1 MGIKYF
7 FSYFKNKFNNR
18 ISTVKREKNVVQ
30 KNNVIIDNF
39 LLDMNGIFH
48 NCAQKV
54 YEYGNYKGLKN
65 LFGDSRKSNA
75 NKQKKFFMEVCNY
88 IEMLFDMVE
97 PQKRLV
103 MCVDGVA
110 PLSKQ
115 SQQRSR
121 RFKSSLERKECD
133 DGFDQNCI
141 TPGTLIM
148 DHLTKYIDWFI
159 RKKMTEDD
167 RWKNIEIVFSNEK
180 NPGEGEHKLV
190 NFIKKYGKDDES
202 YMIQGM
208 DADLIMLSLSTNK
221 DKFWILREDHRSVKG
236 DFFLI
241 NVENFKSDVLDQ
253 LFWGIEGKPF
263 NTDLAI
269 YDFILMCFSIG
280 NDFLPNVPTIE
291 ILDGGME
298 LMFETYKNVG
308 KTYGHLVNRKK
319 DGLQIQKKALEIF
332 FGTLAQYEEQVLNNK
347 VNSKSRGMY
356 EDTLLNKYAVYD
368 EKESKYNVDF
378 KKYKRGYYKKKL
390 DCLTD
395 DVSNICH
402 DYLKGINWVLEYYT
416 TGLPSWNWFYPHHY
430 APFLTDIAKNI
441 YNFPETVKWGKTNPI
456 SPFQQLLCVLPTKSS
471 NLLPSPLDKLLHTD
485 SVISEFY
492 PTEFK
497 IDLEGKRNDWEG
509 VPVLPFV
516 DLKRVNDA
524 YYELIN
530 EVKETE
536 KRRNKLGK
544 CFIYKRSEPYTFK
557 SYNGDI
563 QNCTVSSEFIN
574 I

>member
-18 ISTVKREKNVVQ
+18 ISTVKREKNIVQ
-30 KNNVIIDNF
+30 KNDVIIDNF

-65 LFGDSRKSNA
+65 LFGDGRKTKF
-75 NKQKKFFMEVCNY
+75 NKQKRFFAEVCNY

-121 RFKSSLERKECD
+121 RFKSSLERKD
-133 DGFDQNCI
+133 DDESFDPNCL
-141 TPGTLIM
+141 TPGTQIM
-148 DHLTKYIDWFI
+148 DYLTKYIDWFI
-159 RKKMTEDD
+159 HKKMTEDE
-167 RWKNIEIVFSNEK
+167 RWNKIEVIFSNEK
-180 NPGEGEHKLV
+180 NPGEGEHKLI
-190 NFIKKYGKDDES
+190 NFIKKYGNENES

-208 DADLIMLSLSTNK
+208 DADLIMLSLSTNR

-263 NTDLAI
+263 NAELAI

-280 NDFLPNVPTIE
+280 NDFLPNIPTIE

-319 DGLQIQKKALEIF
+319 EGLQIQKKALEVF
-332 FGTLAQYEEQVLNNK
+332 FGTLAQYENQVLNNK
-347 VNSKSRGMY
+347 VNNKIGGYTDS
-356 EDTLLNKYAVYD
+356 LLNKYAILD
-368 EKESKYNVDF
+368 EKESKYEVDM
-378 KKYKRGYYKKKL
+378 KKYMRAYYRKKL
-390 DCLTD
+390 NALTA
-395 DVSNICH
+395 DVSTICH
-402 DYLKGINWVLEYYT
+402 DYLKGLTWILEYYT
-416 TGLPSWNWFYPHHY
+416 SGLPSWNWFYPHHY
-430 APFLTDIAKNI
+430 APFLSDIAKNI
-441 YNFPETVKWGKTNPI
+441 YNFPEVIKWGKTNPI
-456 SPFQQLLCVLPTKSS
+456 SPFLQLLCVLPTKSS
-471 NLLPSPLDKLLHTD
+471 NLLPSPLNKLLDSD

-492 PTEFK
+492 PEEFE

-509 VPVLPFV
+509 VPILPFV

-530 EVKETE
+530 DVKENE
-536 KRRNKLGK
+536 KKRNKLGR
-544 CFIYKRSEPYTFK
+544 CFIYKKTDPYLFK

-563 QNCTVSSEFIN
+563 RDCSVNTEFIN

>member
-18 ISTVKREKNVVQ
+18 ISTVKREKNIIR
-30 KNNVIIDNF
+30 KNNVEIDNF

-65 LFGDSRKSNA
+65 LFGDSKKSNF
-75 NKQKKFFMEVCNY
+75 NRQKRFFAEVCSY

-121 RFKSSLERKECD
+121 RFKSSLERKEGD
-133 DGFDQNCI
+133 DSFDPNCL
-141 TPGTLIM
+141 TPGTLMM
-148 DHLTKYIDWFI
+148 DHLSKYIDWFI
-159 RKKMTEDD
+159 HKKMTEDE
-167 RWKNIEIVFSNEK
+167 RWKKLEIIFSNEK
-180 NPGEGEHKLV
+180 NPGEGEHKLI
-190 NFIKKYGKDDES
+190 NFIKKYGKDDET

-253 LFWGIEGKPF
+253 LFWGIEGKTF

-269 YDFILMCFSIG
+269 YDFILMCFSVG

-308 KTYGHLVNRKK
+308 KTYGHLVSRKK
-319 DGLQIQKKALEIF
+319 DGLQIQKKPLEIF
-332 FGTLAQYEEQVLNNK
+332 FGTLAQYESQVLNNK
-347 VNSKSRGMY
+347 VNNKLGGY
-356 EDTLLNKYAVYD
+356 EDTLLSKYAVYD
-368 EKESKYNVDF
+368 EKESKYEVDM
-378 KKYKRGYYKKKL
+378 KKYMRAYYKKKL
-390 DCLTD
+390 NAITADIP
-395 DVSNICH
+395 NICH
-402 DYLKGINWVLEYYT
+402 DYLKGISWVLEYYT
-416 TGLPSWNWFYPHHY
+416 SGLPSWNWFYPHLY

-441 YNFPETVKWGKTNPI
+441 YNFPETIKWGKTHPI
-456 SPFQQLLCVLPTKSS
+456 TPFQQLLCVLPTKSS
-471 NLLPSPLDKLLHTD
+471 NLIPSPLNKLLHED
-485 SVISEFY
+485 SVISDFY
-492 PTEFK
+492 PTEFE

-516 DLKRVNDA
+516 ELQRVNDA
-524 YYELIN
+524 YYELIS
-530 EVKETE
+530 EVKENE
-536 KRRNKLGK
+536 KKRNKLGK
-544 CFIYKRSEPYTFK
+544 SFIYRNVEPFTFK

-563 QNCTVSSEFIN
+563 VNCTSSNEFIS